1 MTPAYFEDQY
11 YETYI
16 QVRHQSILFY
26 NLPANPKYHTRH
38 KLLSPTYSGTTT
50 DHAKKRIRKAI
61 DMMLQLYPRRI
72 IWNPVIEKNVS
83 HQLSFITLTISSKER
98 HLEANE
104 GHKLCLAPWLL
115 RMKRKASMRTYIWKA
130 EFQKNGQLHYHITT
144 PSFIE
149 YSLIRD
155 EWNNI
160 LRKEGLLS
168 HWNPYTDKSPNSTD
182 VHSVYKVKNIQAYL
196 TKYISKGN
204 KDVIK
209 YWSQYQVTPASN
221 SNQYT
226 KMELPKTQQLRNKII
241 RDTKKLPKYKITK
254 GKVWDCSQNLKSNPH
269 FTKLVPSQFELITK
283 NLEYKDCDR
292 CTLYLI
298 NNPISI
304 LPHPIVNE
312 YKDYINNIRRSSFPQ
327 CSSTQ

>member
-1 MTPAYFEDQY
+1 MTPAYFNQPY
-11 YETYI
+11 YETYL
-16 QVRHQSILFY
+16 QVRNESLLFY
-26 NLPANPKYHTRH
+26 NLPANPKPHKRH

-61 DMMLQLYPRRI
+61 DMMLQLYPRTT
-72 IWNPVIEKNVS
+72 IWNPVIEKYVS

-98 HLEANE
+98 HLEAHE
-104 GHKLCLAPWLL
+104 GHQLLLAPWLL
-115 RMKRKASMRTYIWKA
+115 RMKRKAGLKTYIWKA

-144 PSFIE
+144 PSFIP

-160 LRKEGLLS
+160 LRKQGLLS
-168 HWNPYTDKSPNSTD
+168 NYQFYTEKSPNSTD

-209 YWSQYQVTPASN
+209 YWKKFQVTCTN
-221 SNQYT
+221 
-226 KMELPKTQQLRNKII
+226 PKKETPKREPQQVSALRAQIVSES
-241 RDTKKLPKYKITK
+241 KKLPIFKITK

-269 FTKLVPSQFELITK
+269 FTKLVPSNFELTVA
-283 NLEYKDCDR
+283 NLEHKDCDR
-292 CTLYLI
+292 CTIYFLTKPY
-298 NNPISI
+298 SI
-304 LPHPIVNE
+304 LPDPIAKEYKSYIVN
-312 YKDYINNIRRSSFPQ
+312 IRKEEN
-327 CSSTQ
+327 